1 MDQQLSK
8 YSVTIKGLI
17 FVLIGLVSQGSGLP
31 ILEDDTETFVS
42 VVIQLIGIG
51 IAWYGRVRKNDIDIM
66 GKRF

>member
-17 FVLIGLVSQGSGLP
+17 VILIGLVSQGSGLP

-42 VVIQLIGIG
+42 VVIQLIGI
-51 IAWYGRVRKNDIDIM
+51 
-66 GKRF
+66 

>member
-17 FVLIGLVSQGSGLP
+17 VILIGLVSQGSGLP